1 MSRTRSDPRSSAPLL
16 RLVGVLAA
24 AASVALLSGCASSA
38 AAPTGSGAVAGGSS
52 TISIVASTDV
62 YGDIA
67 AQIGGAAV
75 TVTSIITDPSKDPH
89 EFTADAQNQLAV
101 SKADIVVENGGGY
114 DDFLD
119 AMVASARNPDVV
131 VLNAAAISGK
141 DQQPA
146 NGSFNEH
153 LWYDIPTISKLA
165 DELVVRMT
173 ALAPADSATF
183 SANATEFSQ
192 KLAALEATEVQ
203 LKGSYAGT
211 LVAITEPVPLYM
223 LDAIGLVNVTP
234 EKFSAAVEGG
244 TDAAPDVVAE
254 TEALFTTGG
263 VKLFV
268 YNSQTVGPQTDAVRA
283 SAIAAGASTVPVTE
297 TLPVGSTYAGW
308 MADTLAALSTALA
321 R

>member
-1 MSRTRSDPRSSAPLL
+1 MFPSRMVVS
-16 RLVGVLAA
+16 LAA
-24 AASVALLSGCASSA
+24 AASLLMLSGCAGGTT
-38 AAPTGSGAVAGGSS
+38 APSGSGGTAGGHS
-52 TISIVASTDV
+52 TISIVTSTNV

-75 TVTSIITDPSKDPH
+75 SVTSIITDPSKDPH
-89 EFTADAQNQLAV
+89 EFIADAQNQLAV
-101 SKADIVVENGGGY
+101 SKADLVVENGGGY
-114 DDFLD
+114 DDFFD
-119 AMVASARNPDVV
+119 AMLASARNPDVV
-131 VLNAAAISGK
+131 VVNAATVSGK

-153 LWYDIPTISKLA
+153 LWYDIPTISKVA
-165 DELVVRMT
+165 DELVVRLT
-173 ALAPADSATF
+173 ALVPAESAAF
-183 SANATEFSQ
+183 SSNAAVFQQ
-192 KLAALEATEVQ
+192 KLVSLEATEAK
-203 LKGSYAGT
+203 LKSTYSGT
-211 LVAITEPVPLYM
+211 PVAITEPVPLYM

-283 SAIAAGASTVPVTE
+283 SAVAAGASTVPVTE
-297 TLPVGSTYAGW
+297 TLPAGSTYTGW
-308 MADTLAALSTALA
+308 MADTLAALSSALV

>member
-1 MSRTRSDPRSSAPLL
+1 MVVS
-16 RLVGVLAA
+16 LAA
-24 AASVALLSGCASSA
+24 AAASLLMLSGCAGGASA
-38 AAPTGSGAVAGGSS
+38 PSGSGGAAGGGHS
-52 TISIVASTDV
+52 TISIVTSTNV

-75 TVTSIITDPSKDPH
+75 SVTSIITDPSKDPH

-114 DDFLD
+114 DDFFD

-131 VLNAAAISGK
+131 VVNAATVSGK
-141 DQQPA
+141 DQHPA

-153 LWYDIPTISKLA
+153 LWYDIPTVSKVA
-165 DELVVRMT
+165 DELAVRLT
-173 ALAPADSATF
+173 ALVPADSAAI
-183 SANATEFSQ
+183 SSNAAVFQ
-192 KLAALEATEVQ
+192 HKLASLEATEAQ
-203 LKGSYAGT
+203 LKSTYSGT
-211 LVAITEPVPLYM
+211 PVAITEPVPLYM

-254 TEALFTTGG
+254 TEALFTTGE
-263 VKLFV
+263 VRLFV

-297 TLPVGSTYAGW
+297 TLPAGSTFTGW
-308 MADTLAALSTALA
+308 MADTLAALSSALA
-321 R
+321 G